1 MARALVEVAL
11 DGVEEKAALMLESGE
26 TAELAI
32 VNKDPQ
38 RVLCEV
44 TVEHLNGVLNF
55 LVAVELGGRRLYL
68 GRSSRAGESISA
80 EIEPGGVEILRVRFV
95 APPRG
100 NDEVQV
106 RLRVVLRALP
116 AATAR
121 GKETREKH
129 TMPKLLPVLVHE
141 KP

>member
-11 DGVEEKAALMLESGE
+11 DGVEEKAALTLKSGE

-44 TVEHLNGVLNF
+44 TAEHLNGVLNS
-55 LVAVELGGRRLYL
+55 LVAIELGGRRLYL

-80 EIEPGGVEILRVRFV
+80 DIEPGGVEILRVRFV

-116 AATAR
+116 AATTR

-129 TMPKLLPVLVHE
+129 TMPKPLPVLVHE